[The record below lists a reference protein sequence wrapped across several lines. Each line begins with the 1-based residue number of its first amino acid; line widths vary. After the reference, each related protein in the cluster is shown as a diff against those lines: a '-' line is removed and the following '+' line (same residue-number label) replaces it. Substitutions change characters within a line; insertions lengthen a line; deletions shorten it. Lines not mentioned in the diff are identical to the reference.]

1 MVKCLCHV
9 WELRLSLLL
18 YWVLSDWIYDIGMQ
32 KTWIFVLEKGTSSIV
47 CCVKIPTKRKK
58 NSEPD
63 FLKLY
68 LVNQNNYHS
77 IKQKL
82 ECYRCSTTTGASN
95 AKEEGWAIQLSFAF
109 HNTETSFLQIAIKF
123 SVLLNY
129 LPEPLKNYIWPL
141 CKYRTAQSLRNRV
154 IDFNCFL
161 QGLYET
167 QTSWILDTVVPNYR
181 N

>member
-1 MVKCLCHV
+1 MYGNSSWAYCFTGYYQIEYMILARKK
-9 WELRLSLLL
+9 
-18 YWVLSDWIYDIGMQ
+18 DM
-32 KTWIFVLEKGTSSIV
+32 IFCPREGTSWIV
-47 CCVKIPTKRKK
+47 CCVNIPTKMK

-82 ECYRCSTTTGASN
+82 ECYLCSTTTLSTQASN
-95 AKEEGWAIQLSFAF
+95 AKEGWAIQLAFAF
-109 HNTETSFLQIAIKF
+109 HKYRDILCSIPIKF
-123 SVLLNY
+123 SVSLSY
-129 LPEPLKNYIWPL
+129 LPEPLKNNIWPL

-161 QGLYET
+161 QGL
-167 QTSWILDTVVPNYR
+167 
-181 N
+181 

>member
-109 HNTETSFLQIAIKF
+109 HNTETTTYPSHLKIISGLFVNIE
-123 SVLLNY
+123 LLNPWGTELLISIASFKVCTKHKPREY
-129 LPEPLKNYIWPL
+129 
-141 CKYRTAQSLRNRV
+141 
-154 IDFNCFL
+154 
-161 QGLYET
+161 
-167 QTSWILDTVVPNYR
+167 
-181 N
+181 